1 MGITIFGI
9 VCLTM
14 LAIAFIKNK
23 ANMMLALLILG
34 MNLQSASVFLLGE
47 QGVGFQMVISAA
59 FAIWVFAYSR
69 IVTDGKLVIRRST
82 LAQKISVTSAI
93 LLGVFCIITTY
104 KKNNPYDGNRNVMLY
119 LIMLGIYIICYL
131 SVWHASKRFNHRDVD
146 KIVTCVAL
154 YIAIIGVVQLLTTV
168 NILPRNIILE
178 TFVYTPDTKSA
189 YYLVSFYPRVF
200 SVFMEP
206 SYCAAFLVGSFY
218 YIISKE
224 KLDKYCVRLAIVLVV
239 EILLTFSSTAYGAF
253 FVTGLIYL
261 ALCKN
266 KKALKWLIPL
276 AIVMGMLLLAT
287 GVLQQILNDVIFSK
301 GTSGS
306 GVTRAGWDRHAMAV
320 FHDNPWFGVG
330 YKGVRGS
337 HLYTSILG
345 QLGIVGTILY
355 VLMILPLI
363 IAGLKSKRTTSATL
377 FLIGSI
383 ISQLIALPDLDFC
396 VFWEGMYIMAL
407 TLGMAKG
414 ESGYESVNN
423 NSGI

>member
-1 MGITIFGI
+1 MSITIYGL
-9 VCLTM
+9 VCLT
-14 LAIAFIKNK
+14 LVAIAFYKNN
-23 ANMMLALLILG
+23 ANMMLALLLLG
-34 MNLQSASVFLLGE
+34 MNFQSASVFLLNG
-47 QGVGFQMVISAA
+47 QGVGFQLVISAI
-59 FAIWVFAYSR
+59 FMLWIFFYSN
-69 IVTDGKLVIRRST
+69 IFQKGKLIIVRSNPK
-82 LAQKISVTSAI
+82 QKLSIVAA
-93 LLGVFCIITTY
+93 LF
-104 KKNNPYDGNRNVMLY
+104 
-119 LIMLGIYIICYL
+119 LGIYCVMVTQKMSINYDNSSIVLYL
-131 SVWHASKRFNHRDVD
+131 MQFL
-146 KIVTCVAL
+146 I
-154 YIAIIGVVQLLTTV
+154 YIACYVSMWSVHKKYNYIDIEKIMTMVITVICVIGIIQLVTTV
-168 NILPRNIILE
+168 NIFPRNVILE
-178 TFVYTPDTKSA
+178 TFIYTKDTGSA
-189 YYLVSFYPRVF
+189 YYTESYYPRLF

-218 YIISKE
+218 YLISKE
-224 KLDKYCVRLAIVLVV
+224 KLDIYCTRLVIILVV

-261 ALCKN
+261 VVSKN
-266 KKALKWLIPL
+266 KKALKWLLPL
-276 AIVMGMLLLAT
+276 AIVMGMFLLVT
-287 GVLQQILNDVIFSK
+287 GALQQILNDVIFSK

-306 GVTRAGWDRHAMAV
+306 GVTRAGWDRRAMAA
-320 FHDNPWFGVG
+320 FQNNPWFGAG

-345 QLGIVGTILY
+345 QLGIVGTTLY
-355 VLMILPLI
+355 VFMILPLI

-407 TLGMAKG
+407 MLGMAKG

>member
-1 MGITIFGI
+1 MSITIYGL
-9 VCLTM
+9 VCLT
-14 LAIAFIKNK
+14 LVAIALYKNN

-34 MNLQSASVFLLGE
+34 MNFQSASVFVLNG
-47 QGVGFQMVISAA
+47 QGVGFQLVISTI
-59 FAIWVFAYSR
+59 FMLWIFFYSN
-69 IVTDGKLVIRRST
+69 IFQKGKLIIVRSYEK
-82 LAQKISVTSAI
+82 QKFSIVAA
-93 LLGVFCIITTY
+93 LF
-104 KKNNPYDGNRNVMLY
+104 
-119 LIMLGIYIICYL
+119 LGIYCVIVTKKMSINYENSFIILYLLQFLIYISCYV
-131 SVWHASKRFNHRDVD
+131 SMWFVHKRYSYMDID
-146 KIVTCVAL
+146 KIMTMVITVICV
-154 YIAIIGVVQLLTTV
+154 IGIIQLVTTV
-168 NILPRNIILE
+168 NIFPKNVILE
-178 TFVYTPDTKSA
+178 TFIYTKDTRSA
-189 YYLVSFYPRVF
+189 YYTTNYYPRLF

-224 KLDKYCVRLAIVLVV
+224 KLDKYCVRLAIVLLV

-287 GVLQQILNDVIFSK
+287 GVLQQMLNDVIFSK

-306 GVTRAGWDRHAMAV
+306 GVTRAGWDRHAMTV
-320 FHDNPWFGVG
+320 FQENPWFGVG

-345 QLGIVGTILY
+345 QLGIVGTTLY

-363 IAGLKSKRTTSATL
+363 IAGLKSKRTTSAAL

-407 TLGMAKG
+407 MLGMAKG

>member
-1 MGITIFGI
+1 MKITIFGI
-9 VCLTM
+9 VCFILVV
-14 LAIAFIKNK
+14 IAFIKNN
-23 ANMMLALLILG
+23 ANIMLILLVMG
-34 MNLQSASVFLLGE
+34 MNLQSASVFVLNG
-47 QGVGFQMVISAA
+47 QGVGFQIVISTVFIIWA
-59 FAIWVFAYSR
+59 FFQSNVFLH
-69 IVTDGKLVIRRST
+69 GKLVIEKGISMLKISIVAAILFGVYCMITTVNQKVVENNYTRYLY
-82 LAQKISVTSAI
+82 LAQ
-93 LLGVFCIITTY
+93 LL
-104 KKNNPYDGNRNVMLY
+104 
-119 LIMLGIYIICYL
+119 IYIVCYWCCG
-131 SVWHASKRFNHRDVD
+131 SVSRKFYFENVD
-146 KIVTCVAL
+146 RIIVRVIVV
-154 YIAIIGVVQLLTTV
+154 IAIIGFIQVLTTV

-178 TFVYTPDTKSA
+178 TFIYTKDTPSA
-189 YYLVSFYPRVF
+189 YYLANFYPRIF

-206 SYCAAFLVGSFY
+206 SYCAAFLVGGFY
-218 YIISKE
+218 YLISRD
-224 KLDKYCVRLAIVLVV
+224 KLNRYCVSLAIILII

-261 ALCKN
+261 VMSKN

-276 AIVMGMLLLAT
+276 AIMMGMVLLAT
-287 GVLQQILNDVIFSK
+287 GALQEALSDVIFNKAQTASAY
-301 GTSGS
+301 
-306 GVTRAGWDRHAMAV
+306 TREGWDKKAMAV

-345 QLGIVGTILY
+345 QLGIVGMTLY

-407 TLGMAKG
+407 MLGMAKG